1 MGQPSQEKKQWFLT
15 RSGIRKDVLM
25 AEVDGLLGPD
35 TIVRTGSNEGV
46 AGYWI
51 TAEQSLDVELVR
63 ILKKQTEEWE
73 KEIQKTGNDGK
84 QSLQLSDRALI
95 AFI

>member
-1 MGQPSQEKKQWFLT
+1 LSAGGKTAASGMDSKDSTSYMGQPSQEKKQWFLT

-51 TAEQSLDVELVR
+51 TAEQASMLN
-63 ILKKQTEEWE
+63 W
-73 KEIQKTGNDGK
+73 
-84 QSLQLSDRALI
+84 
-95 AFI
+95 